1 MKKSLTV
8 NETADILKV
17 SRRQIYYL
25 ISMAEFQV
33 FRIGSGLRIVSD
45 SVSDFINRQ
54 ISEYENS

>member
-8 NETADILKV
+8 TEVASALKI
-17 SRRQIYYL
+17 SRRQVYYL
-25 ISMAEFQV
+25 VNMSEFEV
-33 FRIGSGLRIVSD
+33 FRIGASLRIVSD